1 MRYNEDGDL
10 EPIAVVMPH
19 PNNFVQLQKLVQ
31 SVHALTAEAVKQHGP
46 LAGKDAE
53 MQPAN
58 ASLPTPHPA
67 LIRSFPSTG
76 VLKRE
81 NIKYW
86 GVTEK
91 MEAVAEHEIALN
103 LGLTEPAKAS
113 EAQMYNIAYC
123 YPNNIRDALGVP
135 ESQPGM
141 LLTGMMLCSRGG
153 SN

>member
-1 MRYNEDGDL
+1 MMYNEDGEL

-31 SVHALTAEAVKQHGP
+31 SVHALTTEAVKQHGP

-53 MQPAN
+53 MQPAK
-58 ASLPTPHPA
+58 ASLPIPHPA

-81 NIKYW
+81 KIKYW
-86 GVTEK
+86 GVAEE
-91 MEAVAEHEIALN
+91 MEAVTEHEIDLN
-103 LGLTEPAKAS
+103 LELTEPAEAS
-113 EAQMYNIAYC
+113 EAQMYNVAYC

-141 LLTGMMLCSRGG
+141 LKRRLFF
-153 SN
+153 